1 VVGVTD
7 RYREL
12 LLKYSDGLNRK
23 GPFWIGPFFYGYMR
37 IKRFADIIFKDRH
50 GRLIDLDQYVSEED
64 SIFYES
70 QADIEARLKTS
81 EEIEKAHHLMELAW
95 RSLTKRQKQV
105 IILYFYANK
114 TLEEIGEHLGIS
126 FQAVQRHKEQALRKM
141 RKVILG

>member
-1 VVGVTD
+1 
-7 RYREL
+7 
-12 LLKYSDGLNRK
+12 
-23 GPFWIGPFFYGYMR
+23 MR
-37 IKRFADIIFKDRH
+37 IKRFADIILRDKQ

-70 QADIEARLKTS
+70 QADVEARLKAY

-105 IILYFYANK
+105 IILYFYKNK
-114 TLEEIGEHLGIS
+114 TLQEIGEMLGIS
-126 FQAVQRHKEQALRKM
+126 FQAVQRCKEQALKKM